1 MSSEPLTAAGRRVM
15 SYEELGARRHHLIS
29 ERLRER
35 RRTLDLTQKEVVAR
49 LRRMGVATSNKAL
62 SALEH
67 GAGLDVAKLPE
78 IARAL
83 ECSLTY
89 LVGLTDDPESW
100 EPDFRHWPGRHPA
113 TPAPEAPGAPE
124 TPEVRRAPGPS
135 HLTASPGPSDAVP
148 MPASP
153 SVPAPAPRVPA
164 RRPTDCPPILGP
176 LG

>member
-1 MSSEPLTAAGRRVM
+1 MSAEVVTTAGRHLV

-35 RRTLDLTQKEVVAR
+35 RRTLGLTQKEVVAR
-49 LRRMGVATSNKAL
+49 LRRIGVATTAKAL

-89 LVGLTDDPESW
+89 LVGLTDDPRSW
-100 EPDFRHWPGRHPA
+100 EPDFEHWPGRRPGGA
-113 TPAPEAPGAPE
+113 TP
-124 TPEVRRAPGPS
+124 R
-135 HLTASPGPSDAVP
+135 
-148 MPASP
+148 P
-153 SVPAPAPRVPA
+153 SVREAPRVAPA
-164 RRPTDCPPILGP
+164 GPPHPPPDRGQRSCPPILGP

>member
-1 MSSEPLTAAGRRVM
+1 MSAELVTSTGRRLV

-29 ERLRER
+29 ERLRDR
-35 RRTLDLTQKEVVAR
+35 RRALGLTQKEVVAR
-49 LRRMGVATSNKAL
+49 LRRIGVATSAKAL

-89 LVGLTDDPESW
+89 LVGLTDDPHSW
-100 EPDFRHWPGRHPA
+100 EPDFRHWPGRRPSPA
-113 TPAPEAPGAPE
+113 VTPTLSAPDGSRVGEGASEPVLAE
-124 TPEVRRAPGPS
+124 QPPY
-135 HLTASPGPSDAVP
+135 
-148 MPASP
+148 
-153 SVPAPAPRVPA
+153 APRA
-164 RRPTDCPPILGP
+164 GACPPILGP